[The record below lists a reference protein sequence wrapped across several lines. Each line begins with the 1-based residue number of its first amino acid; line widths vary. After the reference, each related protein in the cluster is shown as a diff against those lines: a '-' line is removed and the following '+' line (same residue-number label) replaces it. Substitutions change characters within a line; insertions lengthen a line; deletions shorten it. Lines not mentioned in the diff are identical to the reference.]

1 MTGFYKEN
9 SLIAILHFFCFA
21 DSKCI
26 ICNIWTAKKI
36 RGGGQNNPPPL
47 CVYWFSSTPHRDRVE
62 KLRIQNI

>member
-36 RGGGQNNPPPL
+36 RGGGQNNPPPSAYTGFQVPPTGTGL
-47 CVYWFSSTPHRDRVE
+47 
-62 KLRIQNI
+62 KN